1 MVAALGGLKTTA
13 IEGGNENIHA
23 LPAFLIK
30 PIFLLILDNQGLQ
43 QIQISHRKTEKRK

>member
-23 LPAFLIK
+23 LF
-30 PIFLLILDNQGLQ
+30 GLP
-43 QIQISHRKTEKRK
+43 SSYVSCVL